1 MDPPP
6 WPQTAG
12 ARARAAGPSV
22 RPSVT
27 HAIWYVGHQDTAA
40 SAAAMVAQAGKA
52 GQPRK
57 EKEDETTTVWDE
69 KGRRKDCMLQEVSIV
84 SARGCVVIRSDISG
98 RYAAKK
104 FPHKSLKEI
113 DTKLVSKEASDTQ

>member
-1 MDPPP
+1 
-6 WPQTAG
+6 
-12 ARARAAGPSV
+12 
-22 RPSVT
+22 
-27 HAIWYVGHQDTAA
+27 
-40 SAAAMVAQAGKA
+40 MVAQAGKA

-69 KGRRKDCMLQEVSIV
+69 KGRRKDCVCVTGGFHVFWLVV
-84 SARGCVVIRSDISG
+84 AVVIRSDISG